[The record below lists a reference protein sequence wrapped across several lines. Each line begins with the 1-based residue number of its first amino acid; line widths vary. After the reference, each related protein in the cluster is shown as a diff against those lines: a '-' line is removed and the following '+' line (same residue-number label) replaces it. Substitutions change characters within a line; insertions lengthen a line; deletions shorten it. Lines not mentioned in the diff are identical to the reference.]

1 MAHWGWVNP
10 QALHTIE
17 VALKDRPGDWAQRV
31 AQSLLDGG
39 LTAASPEEL
48 APIVAEEFAELEP
61 ASDYDEFE
69 CAAEAALYRSPVI
82 ADRAAVAL
90 TGKGEYEYPP
100 GEDRVIIR
108 WLGDEQEA
116 MTIYADG
123 SALVGSGEP
132 WASWEDALVRIIE
145 DAIESEAQT
154 TMKVEVAWAS
164 AEAHIMAA
172 QPRELAERYGVT
184 VAD

>member
-1 MAHWGWVNP
+1 MSP
-10 QALHTIE
+10 QTLLTIE
-17 VALKDRPGDWAQRV
+17 VALKDRPGDWAERI
-31 AQSLLDGG
+31 AQALLDGG

-48 APIVAEEFAELEP
+48 APIVAEEFGELEP
-61 ASDYDEFE
+61 ESDYDEFE
-69 CAAEAALYRSPVI
+69 WAAEAALYRSPVI

-90 TGKGEYEYPP
+90 TGKGGYEYPP
-100 GEDRVIIR
+100 DEDRVLIR

-145 DAIESEAQT
+145 DAIESDAQLT
-154 TMKVEVAWAS
+154 TKVEVAWAS
-164 AEAHIMAA
+164 AEARIMAA
-172 QPRELAERYGVT
+172 QARELAERYGAT
-184 VAD
+184 VVD